1 MLMKFSKHL
10 VVMGVFT
17 TGLALA
23 QVSGAWPSLSGLMGH
38 KSSSDADLGTSQQA
52 LITDFVGSQ
61 REILQAQAFL
71 ERAYGFKDKAELL
84 QAQQKAL
91 SSGPVDENSLKKTVE
106 LSQSANKQIAAE
118 QAKQGALTSQEKAAY
133 TASLPHFADGVIG
146 TAKTVTASQNFASSA
161 ESGGGSGLAGMVA
174 GADKLKVGL
183 YIAKVTPAY
192 SKELYSV
199 FKKTVMIGRKNG
211 VTIPTN
217 ATNALRSL
225 TP

>member
-1 MLMKFSKHL
+1 
-10 VVMGVFT
+10 MGVFT

-23 QVSGAWPSLSGLMGH
+23 PTSGAWPSLSGLMGH
-38 KSSSDADLGTSQQA
+38 KSSPNTDLGASQQA

-61 REILQAQAFL
+61 REILQAQVLL
-71 ERAYGFKDKAELL
+71 ERAYGFKGKAELL

-91 SSGPVDENSLKKTVE
+91 SSGPISENSLKTTVE
-106 LSQSANKQIAAE
+106 LSRSANKQIAAE

-133 TASLPHFADGVIG
+133 TASLPHFADGMIG
-146 TAKTVTASQNFASSA
+146 TAKTVTAAENFATSA
-161 ESGGGSGLAGMVA
+161 ESGGGGLVGMLSGV
-174 GADKLKVGL
+174 DKLKVGL

-199 FKKTVMIGRKNG
+199 FKKTVMVGQKNG
-211 VTIPTN
+211 VTIPAN
-217 ATNALRSL
+217 ATDALGSL